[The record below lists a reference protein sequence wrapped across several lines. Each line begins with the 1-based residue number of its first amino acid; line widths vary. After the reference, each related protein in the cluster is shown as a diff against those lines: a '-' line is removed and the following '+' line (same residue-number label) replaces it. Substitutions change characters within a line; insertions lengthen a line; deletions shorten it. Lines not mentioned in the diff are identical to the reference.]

1 MVELNWNQLGFGYTK
16 TNTIVTTYFK
26 NGEWGKVESNTDDN
40 LTLNAFAGVFH
51 YSIECFEGLKAYRG
65 KDGKIRL
72 FRPEENAR
80 RMQRAANF
88 LGIAAPSEELFI
100 DMCVQAALENEEF
113 IPPYGNMAT
122 LYLRPTLIGYN
133 PTLGVKSAE
142 ECLFMVLCAPVGPY
156 SGNLLEPINSVISR
170 NYDRAAT
177 YGTGSYKIGANYA
190 ISIFSYNKARS
201 IGYKSALYLDPATHS
216 KIDEFAAANFFG
228 IKNNTFVT
236 PLSDSVL
243 PSITNKS
250 LMELAPTLGIK
261 VERRD
266 IPVEELST
274 FEEVGECGTA
284 VCITPISY
292 IEDKDSLE
300 GEVTKRYTFFSETEC
315 GPVSLKLYQTL
326 TGIQFGEIE
335 DPFGWCKIIK

>member
-1 MVELNWNQLGFGYTK
+1 MAELNWNQLGFGYRK
-16 TNTIVTTYFK
+16 TNTMVSSYFK
-26 NGEWGKVESNTDDN
+26 DGKWSEVKSSTDDN
-40 LTLNAFAGVFH
+40 LTINAFAGVFH

-65 KDGKIRL
+65 VDGKIRL
-72 FRPEENAR
+72 FRPEENAKRLR
-80 RMQRAANF
+80 RSAEF
-88 LGIAAPSEELFI
+88 LGIAAPSEEQFI
-100 DMCVQAALENEEF
+100 DMCIQAALENEEF
-113 IPPYGNMAT
+113 IPPYGNMAS

-133 PTLGVKSAE
+133 ATLGVKSAD
-142 ECLFMVLCAPVGPY
+142 ECLFMVLCAPVGTY
-156 SGNLLEPINSVISR
+156 SGNLLEPVNSVICR

-201 IGYKSALYLDPATHS
+201 LGYKSALYLDPATHS

-236 PLSDSVL
+236 PSSNSVL

-250 LMELAPTLGIK
+250 LMELAPSLGIK
-261 VERRD
+261 VEKRD
-266 IPVEELST
+266 ILVEELST

-292 IEDKDSLE
+292 IEDRDSLE
-300 GEVTKRYTFFSETEC
+300 GEVKTRYTFASETEC
-315 GPVSLKLYQTL
+315 GPVSLKLYNTL

-335 DPFGWCKIIK
+335 DKFGWCIVIK